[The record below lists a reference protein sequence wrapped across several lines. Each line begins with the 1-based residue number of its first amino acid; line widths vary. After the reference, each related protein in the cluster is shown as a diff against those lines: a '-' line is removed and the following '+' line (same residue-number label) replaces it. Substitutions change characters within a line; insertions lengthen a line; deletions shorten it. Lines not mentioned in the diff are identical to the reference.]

1 MTRYSF
7 TSVCAVLATMLLA
20 ACSTV
25 TPDNATTVTSNGSAF
40 EKALTHEYG
49 VLAEKEAALFDWKD
63 AFYFRDKTL
72 DVANG
77 KTVMLANDKEF
88 SVPNEYKA
96 EYTQNHDVLSQLITN
111 KAIQTSAP
119 SQLAIAQASF
129 DCWVEEIEE
138 NLQPDMITGCYQ
150 RFHNAMS
157 ALGVGNETY
166 GFHVYFEH
174 DSAALTDA
182 AKDVLDKVVVEYK
195 SDDYTIV
202 KVLGYTDT
210 TGSDTYNM
218 ELSLKRAAAVTDALK
233 ANGLDANYVVKSFG
247 EEELQV
253 PTMDGVK
260 EVKNRRV
267 QVILQ

>member
-1 MTRYSF
+1 MKRYRFNSLF
-7 TSVCAVLATMLLA
+7 AVLAAAVLA

-25 TPDNATTVTSNGSAF
+25 MPDEATTITSNGSAF
-40 EKALTHEYG
+40 ERALTHEYG

-72 DVANG
+72 DVSKG
-77 KTVMLANDKEF
+77 KMVVLANEKEF
-88 SVPNEYKA
+88 SIPDEYWA
-96 EYTQNHDVLSQLITN
+96 EYEQNHDVLSQLITN
-111 KAIQTSAP
+111 EAIQKAAP
-119 SQLAIAQASF
+119 SQLAIAQTSF

-150 RFHNAMS
+150 RFHNAMT

-166 GFHVYFEH
+166 GFHIYFEH

-182 AKDVLDKVVVEYK
+182 AKDVLNKVVTEYN

-210 TGSDTYNM
+210 TGSDAYNM
-218 ELSLKRAAAVTDALK
+218 ELSQKRAAAVTDALK
-233 ANGLDANYVVKSFG
+233 SKGLNANYVVKSFG

-260 EVKNRRV
+260 EIKNRRV